1 MTQKRTFFQTRTLS
15 PTLKPSER
23 KAEQKFL
30 RPLIKFHNRRIELH
44 QGSFIDEMTVK
55 WLSQTPNPPRIP
67 VFYSLTKI
75 HKLTP
80 VGRPIV
86 AGNDGPTERISSF
99 VDGLLQPIA
108 KSQKSYLKDTTDF
121 VNFIERR
128 NLPEDAFLVSL
139 DVASLYTN
147 IPQEEGIN
155 TVCKAYQTFYGENT
169 PIPTQSLRRILKLI
183 LQETSF
189 EFNGKNYLQT
199 HGTAMGTKMAVAFA
213 NIFMSAVETEILN
226 LSKTK
231 PLEWKRYID
240 DIFSL
245 WRTERKEID
254 EFIALANRHHP
265 SIKFTAEISDKEI
278 NFLDTT
284 VYKGERFHNQGI
296 LDIRTHFKPTET
308 FQYMHCSSTGSE
320 KVL

>member
-1 MTQKRTFFQTRTLS
+1 MNKLDKTQEGQTLLDDGNNYTPLEDPMARATF
-15 PTLKPSER
+15 
-23 KAEQKFL
+23 QKVKQ
-30 RPLIKFHNRRIELH
+30 IVEELH

-67 VFYSLTKI
+67 VFYTLTKI
-75 HKLTP
+75 HKPTP

-99 VDGLLQPIA
+99 VDSLLQPIA

-128 NLPEDAFLVSL
+128 NLPEDVFLVSL

-183 LQETSF
+183 LQENSF

-245 WRTERKEID
+245 WRTDRKEID

-265 SIKFTAEISDKEI
+265 SINFTAEISDKEI
-278 NFLDTT
+278 KRNHFL
-284 VYKGERFHNQGI
+284 
-296 LDIRTHFKPTET
+296 
-308 FQYMHCSSTGSE
+308 
-320 KVL
+320 

>member
-1 MTQKRTFFQTRTLS
+1 MTF
-15 PTLKPSER
+15 
-23 KAEQKFL
+23 
-30 RPLIKFHNRRIELH
+30 
-44 QGSFIDEMTVK
+44 K
-55 WLSQTPNPPRIP
+55 WLSQTPNPLRIP

-99 VDGLLQPIA
+99 VDSLLQPIA

-183 LQETSF
+183 LQENSF
-189 EFNGKNYLQT
+189 EFNGK
-199 HGTAMGTKMAVAFA
+199 H
-213 NIFMSAVETEILN
+213 TEPQWVQRWQ
-226 LSKTK
+226 S
-231 PLEWKRYID
+231 PLP
-240 DIFSL
+240 
-245 WRTERKEID
+245 T
-254 EFIALANRHHP
+254 
-265 SIKFTAEISDKEI
+265 
-278 NFLDTT
+278 FLC
-284 VYKGERFHNQGI
+284 R
-296 LDIRTHFKPTET
+296 R
-308 FQYMHCSSTGSE
+308 
-320 KVL
+320 